1 MGGAPMATV
10 GQLMTK
16 NLSTIQEEAT
26 VHEAARSMHQQRIG
40 SLLVRRQNEYAG
52 IITETDIVKG
62 VAEERDMRQL
72 IVQELMSSPII
83 SIDQKLSPQYARDL
97 MADRHIR
104 HLVVTEEKSIVGIIS
119 ARDLLAY
126 FKTVTQHVE

>member
-1 MGGAPMATV
+1 M
-10 GQLMTK
+10 
-16 NLSTIQEEAT
+16 
-26 VHEAARSMHQQRIG
+26 
-40 SLLVRRQNEYAG
+40 
-52 IITETDIVKG
+52 KG

-72 IVQELMSSPII
+72 TVQELMSSPII

-104 HLVVTEEKSIVGIIS
+104 HLVVTEDKSIVGIIS

>member
-1 MGGAPMATV
+1 MATV

-16 NLSTIQEEAT
+16 NLSAIGEEAS

-40 SLLVRRQNEYAG
+40 SLLVQRHNEYAG

-62 VAEERDMRQL
+62 VAEQRDMRQL
-72 IVQELMSSPII
+72 TVQELMSSPII

-104 HLVVTEEKSIVGIIS
+104 HLAVTEEKNIVGIIS

-126 FKTVTQHVE
+126 FKTVTKHQE

>member
-1 MGGAPMATV
+1 MATV